1 VYAAGTQV
9 ACPGPQSDKNDL
21 TNTYTPKKTDI
32 LNALIQDFDEIV
44 IGHNLTKI
52 DTIGDA
58 YNVVS
63 WLPCA
68 AENVNKAI
76 EDEHA
81 RCLGMLT
88 VADGLLSVLTK
99 HRNLTGIELH
109 GRIGIATGNV
119 ICGVV
124 GRLQPRFC
132 VFGESIRLAAE
143 LEKAGTKGAV
153 HCSTEFID
161 DVMCVEN
168 MRRRRM
174 SFYSAELADNF
185 VSTYSAELD
194 AEFDRVDKQSN
205 VAAKKIFIKKMMD
218 EKRIVVQHE
227 PTTLATTSSLQSR
240 RMSSVGITIL
250 DPTLQSITE
259 NLHASFANVATGR
272 SRGGDDGG
280 GGGGEEAAVGN
291 AAMCEVDEM
300 YVSYHDDGLRGYLSE
315 LFPATRSIDS
325 NGNFS
330 HFQGHMMCD
339 KSIDECG
346 RVFFSVG

>member
-1 VYAAGTQV
+1 
-9 ACPGPQSDKNDL
+9 
-21 TNTYTPKKTDI
+21 
-32 LNALIQDFDEIV
+32 LIQDFDEIV

-68 AENVNKAI
+68 AVNANESI

-99 HRNLTGIELH
+99 HRILTGIELH

-143 LEKAGTKGAV
+143 LEQAGTKGAV

-161 DVMCVEN
+161 NVMCVEN

-174 SFYSAELADNF
+174 SSYSAELADKF

-194 AEFDRVDKQSN
+194 DKFKRVDKHSS
-205 VAAKKIFIKKMMD
+205 VAAKRIFIKKMMD
-218 EKRIVVQHE
+218 EKRILVQQD
-227 PTTLATTSSLQSR
+227 TAMLAAIPSLQSR
-240 RMSSVGITIL
+240 RKSEVERRKSEVEITIL
-250 DPTLQSITE
+250 DPALQSITE
-259 NLHASFANVATGR
+259 NLHASFADVATER

-280 GGGGEEAAVGN
+280 GEEAAGGN
-291 AAMCEVDEM
+291 AAMCDVDEM
-300 YVSYHDDGLRGYLSE
+300 YISYHHDGPRGYLSE
-315 LFPATRSIDS
+315 LSPATRSIDS
-325 NGNFS
+325 NGNFPR
-330 HFQGHMMCD
+330 FQGQMMCD
-339 KSIDECG
+339 KNIDECG

>member
-1 VYAAGTQV
+1 
-9 ACPGPQSDKNDL
+9 
-21 TNTYTPKKTDI
+21 
-32 LNALIQDFDEIV
+32 LIQDFDEIV

-68 AENVNKAI
+68 AVNANESI

-99 HRNLTGIELH
+99 HRILTGIELH

-143 LEKAGTKGAV
+143 LEQAGTKGAV

-161 DVMCVEN
+161 NVMCVEN

-174 SFYSAELADNF
+174 SSYSAELADKF

-194 AEFDRVDKQSN
+194 DKFKRVDKHSS
-205 VAAKKIFIKKMMD
+205 VAAKRIFIKKMMD
-218 EKRIVVQHE
+218 EKRIVVQQD
-227 PTTLATTSSLQSR
+227 TAMLAAIPSLQSR
-240 RMSSVGITIL
+240 RKSEVERRKSEVEITIL
-250 DPTLQSITE
+250 DPALQSITE
-259 NLHASFANVATGR
+259 NLHASFADVATER

-280 GGGGEEAAVGN
+280 GEEAAGGN
-291 AAMCEVDEM
+291 AAMCDVDEM
-300 YVSYHDDGLRGYLSE
+300 YISYHHDGPRGYLSE
-315 LFPATRSIDS
+315 LSPATRCIDS
-325 NGNFS
+325 NGNFPR
-330 HFQGHMMCD
+330 FQGQMMCD
-339 KSIDECG
+339 KNIDECG